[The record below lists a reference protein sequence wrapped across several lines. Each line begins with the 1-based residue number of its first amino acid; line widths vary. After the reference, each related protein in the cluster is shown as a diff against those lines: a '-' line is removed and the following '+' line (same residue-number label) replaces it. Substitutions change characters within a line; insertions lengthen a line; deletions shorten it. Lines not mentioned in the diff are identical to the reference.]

1 MNFKTWEWYN
11 RVCLIKTHRHIC
23 DMTYF
28 DHHVTTKA
36 QLQNLTSGQ
45 VTEMTYYGFQT
56 VCKCPFRAVLV
67 TSATDSNQTWA
78 N

>member
-1 MNFKTWEWYN
+1 
-11 RVCLIKTHRHIC
+11 
-23 DMTYF
+23 MTYF
-28 DHHVTTKA
+28 DHHVTSKV

-56 VCKCPFRAVLV
+56 VCKCPFWALLV
-67 TSATDSNQTWA
+67 TLVTDANQTWA